1 VKWPCMSMEKC
12 PQHMPLLGEAM
23 ARGLVSGIKGKE
35 RYLYSDGIYW
45 ALRLFWLNLDKRL
58 C

>member
-1 VKWPCMSMEKC
+1 MEKC

-23 ARGLVSGIKGKE
+23 AGGLVSGIKGKE

-45 ALRLFWLNLDKRL
+45 ALRLFWRNLDKRL
-58 C
+58 R